1 MGKSLR
7 QRTHERN
14 QKRLGNTVKAK
25 PLVVEDTTEPIEP
38 VGGPVEV
45 TPRPP
50 AKKKA
55 KKKTT
60 RKRTD

>member
-50 AKKKA
+50 
-55 KKKTT
+55 
-60 RKRTD
+60 